1 MTARLLPARIDRI
14 IDGVELRRALT
25 AAAQAQPSEAKRR
38 PEVLRLLR
46 DALRRGRA
54 TARMRLEAGAGG
66 VGTARLLAEATDD
79 VLTALYDYVTIHV
92 VRASN
97 PTEGERIALMAVGGY
112 GRGALAPFSDLDLLF
127 LRPYKAT
134 AHTESVIEYILYVLW
149 DLGFKVGHASRTVEE
164 CIRFAR
170 DDFTISTSLLEAR
183 RLAGDEALAAELK
196 RRYRRDVMQ
205 GAGQAFVAAK
215 LAERDHRHQ
224 RAGASRY
231 MVEPNVKEGK
241 GGLRDL
247 NTLFWIA
254 QYLYPSDEPAEIV
267 RLKEFTGR
275 EVKAFLRAFDFLWA
289 VRCHMHFVTGRAEER
304 LTFDLQP
311 EIARRMGY
319 DFGPEPEPRLEIGS
333 ERDEVSVASDPS
345 ATSDEASQ
353 RTARMVE
360 RFMRRYFLIA
370 REVGSLTR
378 TFCAQLEAEQAKRP
392 QGLSRFWLRR
402 GGPETPRRLL
412 APGFYEDAGRLAVE
426 PMTFERT
433 PVELIRVFGLA
444 DRHNLDLHP
453 DAFALVNRSLNLI
466 GAKLR
471 RDRHAARAFLRVLA
485 HGRDTY
491 RTLTLMNESGVLGRY
506 LPEFGRIVGQMQFN
520 MYHAYTT
527 DEHTLRAVG
536 VIADIAAGRLA
547 DEHPLAVS
555 IMPLVADPEAL
566 FLAMLLHDTGK
577 GGAPG
582 GQTLAG
588 ARNARQACERLG
600 LSEERI
606 ELVAWLVQNHLAMSD
621 FAQKRDISD
630 PRTITAFA
638 RLVENPERLRSL
650 AILTAADIR
659 AVGPGVWNGW
669 KGQLLRE
676 LYTVTEALF
685 RGGRISDVTAEHVED
700 IREALAANA
709 RRRFVEGHGD
719 AADSVAAWAG
729 SMEDSYFV
737 AFPSR
742 AQACHYALS
751 LRAKTQGGA
760 AAAADLMYDGHAT
773 EITLS
778 AQDRRGLFADLCG
791 AMAAFE
797 ANIAGARV
805 YTSSSG
811 EALDIFYIQDRHGEP
826 FGRDDAASLDRL
838 TQALEAVARGDV
850 LTVERRR
857 VDYTRTAAF
866 AVAPSVALDNDASD
880 AATVVE
886 VSGRDRPGL
895 LQSLSRTL
903 ANAGL
908 SVQSAHVEN
917 YGERAVDAFYVIDDQ
932 GDKLADPDRIAG
944 LKAALTA
951 VLLEAEP
958 EVRRARDRASQR
970 AASTP

>member
-1 MTARLLPARIDRI
+1 ML
-14 IDGVELRRALT
+14 
-25 AAAQAQPSEAKRR
+25 Q
-38 PEVLRLLR
+38 LLR
-46 DALRRGRA
+46 DALRQGRA
-54 TARMRLEAGAGG
+54 IARARLEAGAGG
-66 VGTARLLAEATDD
+66 VATARLLAEATDE

-134 AHTESVIEYILYVLW
+134 AHTESVIEYILYMLW

-170 DDFTISTSLLEAR
+170 EDFTISTSLLEAR

-196 RRYRRDVMQ
+196 RRYRKDVMQ
-205 GAGQAFVAAK
+205 DTGQAFVAAK
-215 LAERDHRHQ
+215 LAERDQRHQ

-254 QYLYPSDEPAEIV
+254 QYLHPSDAPAEIV

-319 DFGPEPEPRLEIGS
+319 DFAPGPG
-333 ERDEVSVASDPS
+333 EVMAPS
-345 ATSDEASQ
+345 LGASDEASQ
-353 RTARMVE
+353 RIAHMVE

-392 QGLSRFWLRR
+392 QGLSRFWPKRN
-402 GGPETPRRLL
+402 GSEPSRRLL

-426 PMTFERT
+426 PLTFERA
-433 PVELIRVFGLA
+433 PIELIRVFGLA

-466 GAKLR
+466 DTKLR

-491 RTLTLMNESGVLGRY
+491 RALTLMNEAGVLGRY

-555 IMPLVADPEAL
+555 IMPMVTDPEAL

-685 RGGRISDVTAEHVED
+685 RGGRVSDVTAEHVED

-709 RRRFVEGHGD
+709 RKRFIEGR
-719 AADSVAAWAG
+719 ADSVDALARWAG
-729 SMEDSYFV
+729 SMEDAYFV

-742 AQACHYALS
+742 AQAAHYALG
-751 LRAKTQGGA
+751 LRAKAQGGA
-760 AAAADLMYDGHAT
+760 AASADLMYDGHAT
-773 EITLS
+773 EITLA

-791 AMAAFE
+791 AMAAFGG
-797 ANIAGARV
+797 NIAGARV

-811 EALDIFYIQDRHGEP
+811 EALDIFYVQDRHGEP
-826 FGRDDAASLDRL
+826 YGRDDAAGLERL
-838 TQALEAVARGDV
+838 IQALEAAARGD
-850 LTVERRR
+850 LLNLERRR

-895 LQSLSRTL
+895 LQSLACTL
-903 ANAGL
+903 ADAGL

-932 GDKLADPDRIAG
+932 GDKLEDPDRVAS

-958 EVRRARDRASQR
+958 EVRRARARASER

>member
-1 MTARLLPARIDRI
+1 MTPRLLPARIDRI
-14 IDGVELRRALT
+14 IDGVALRQDLT
-25 AAAQAQPSEAKRR
+25 AAAQAHPNE
-38 PEVLRLLR
+38 
-46 DALRRGRA
+46 ALRRPQVLQLLREALRHGRA
-54 TARMRLEAGAGG
+54 IARQRLEAGAGG
-66 VGTARLLAEATDD
+66 VDTARLLAEITDE

-164 CIRFAR
+164 CIRYAR
-170 DDFTISTSLLEAR
+170 EDFTISTSLLEAR

-196 RRYRRDVMQ
+196 RRYRKDVMQ
-205 GAGQAFVAAK
+205 GTGQTFVAAK
-215 LAERDHRHQ
+215 LAERDQRHQ

-254 QYLYPSDEPAEIV
+254 QYLHPSDQPAEIV

-275 EVKAFLRAFDFLWA
+275 EIKAFLRAFDFLWA
-289 VRCHMHFVTGRAEER
+289 VRCHMHFVSGRAEER

-319 DFGPEPEPRLEIGS
+319 DFGPEPEVGL
-333 ERDEVSVASDPS
+333 
-345 ATSDEASQ
+345 ATEPAAQ

-378 TFCAQLEAEQAKRP
+378 TFCAQLEAGQEKRP
-392 QGLSRFWLRR
+392 QGLSRFWPKWNN
-402 GGPETPRRLL
+402 GPEPARRLL

-426 PMTFERT
+426 PLTFERA
-433 PVELIRVFGLA
+433 PIELIRVFGLA

-453 DAFALVNRSLNLI
+453 DAFALVNRSLHLI
-466 GAKLR
+466 DAKLR
-471 RDRHAARAFLRVLA
+471 RDRHAARVFLRILA

-491 RTLTLMNESGVLGRY
+491 RTMTLMNEAGVLGRY

-547 DEHPLAVS
+547 DEHPLAVTM
-555 IMPLVADPEAL
+555 MPLVTDPEAL

-600 LSEERI
+600 LSAERI

-650 AILTAADIR
+650 AILTGADIH

-685 RGGRISDVTAEHVED
+685 RGGRISDVTAEHVDD
-700 IREALAANA
+700 IRETLAANA
-709 RRRFVEGHGD
+709 RRRFIEGRAD
-719 AADSVAAWAG
+719 AADALARWAR
-729 SMEDSYFV
+729 SMEDAYFV
-737 AFPSR
+737 AFSSR
-742 AQACHYALS
+742 AQAAHYALG
-751 LRAKTQGGA
+751 LRAKAQGGA
-760 AAAADLMYDGHAT
+760 AANGDLTYDGHAT

-778 AQDRRGLFADLCG
+778 AEDRHGLFADLCG
-791 AMAAFE
+791 VMAAFG

-811 EALDIFYIQDRHGEP
+811 EALDIFYVQDRHGEP
-826 FGRDDAASLDRL
+826 FGRDDPAGLERL
-838 TQALEAVARGDV
+838 TQALEAVARGDR
-850 LTVERRR
+850 LNVERRR

-895 LQSLSRTL
+895 LQSLARTL
-903 ANAGL
+903 ADAGL

-932 GDKLADPDRIAG
+932 GDKLSDVDRITS
-944 LKAALTA
+944 LKTALTA

-958 EVRRARDRASQR
+958 EVRRARARASQR